1 VNWSI
6 GVKIWVGFGTALLL
20 LLIIGA
26 ASYQSIDQLVADADD
41 EAHSSEVLDS
51 LSVLDTELKNA
62 ELAERDML
70 LTGSETA
77 RDAYQ
82 RATTAIT
89 QRLSAANALTRDE
102 AALQKQIA
110 DFDAALNRRLIMH
123 RSLIEQR
130 DSAKLQKIAGLDEA
144 ERLSEDLDA
153 KLGVAETAERA
164 RLEERREA
172 ADASGARARQVITV
186 VSILSLVA
194 LLLVAIYIVRSITV
208 PVRASVE
215 TLSAATA
222 QLNAASEEH
231 RRTVSEQSAAVNET
245 TATAAELAASQKQVM
260 QTAATV
266 SQVGVKA
273 ADAVD
278 SGQQALDRTL
288 HGLNDIK
295 AKTEATSQ
303 RISALSDRSQQ
314 VGKII
319 VTIREIAEQTNL
331 LALNAAIEAAR
342 AGDQGRGFG
351 VVANEVRKLA
361 ERTKRST
368 EDITELIEGM
378 QNSTSSAVMATE
390 ETLKS
395 VEDGNREAFLARQVF
410 ANISEQVSDTSD
422 AIKQIHVSCQQQDGA
437 TGQIAAAMN
446 QINAG
451 MKQTVVAV
459 EQTAAS
465 SSGLKDTAQ
474 RLKRLVG

>member
-1 VNWSI
+1 MNWSI
-6 GVKIWVGFGTALLL
+6 GAKIWTGFGIALLL
-20 LLIIGA
+20 LLIVA
-26 ASYQSIDQLVADADD
+26 AVSYQSISQLVADADD
-41 EAHSSEVLDS
+41 EARSSNVIDALGGLDAG
-51 LSVLDTELKNA
+51 LKDA
-62 ELAERDML
+62 DLAERDEL
-70 LTGSETA
+70 AGIA
-77 RDAYQ
+77 GAAAAYL
-82 RATTAIT
+82 RATAAIT
-89 QRLSAANALTRDE
+89 QRLADVRQITRDD
-102 AALQKQIA
+102 A
-110 DFDAALNRRLIMH
+110 DLKRQVDEFDAILNRRLVQH
-123 RSLIEQR
+123 RALTEAAPAQR
-130 DSAKLQKIAGLDEA
+130 PGAVDETKK
-144 ERLSEDLDA
+144 LSEQLDA
-153 KLGVAETAERA
+153 RLGAIDTAERA
-164 RLEERREA
+164 RLAQRREA
-172 ADASGARARQVITV
+172 ADASGARAEQMIMV
-186 VSILSLVA
+186 VA
-194 LLLVAIYIVRSITV
+194 LISVIALLIAAYYIERGVSV

-215 TLSAATA
+215 TLSAASA

-266 SQVGVKA
+266 SQSGLKA
-273 ADAVD
+273 ADSVD

-319 VTIREIAEQTNL
+319 VTIKEIAEQTNL

-378 QNSTSSAVMATE
+378 QNSTSAAVMATE

-395 VEDGNREAFLARQVF
+395 VEDGNREAFVARQVF
-410 ANISEQVSDTSD
+410 ANISQQVSDTSD

-446 QINAG
+446 QINSG
-451 MKQTVVAV
+451 MKQTVTAV
-459 EQTAAS
+459 EQTVAS